1 MKDIC
6 KRYYLGGGK
15 IRKQDSRASRMVM
28 VDGEYEKF
36 GGGEEGSQADCMSVC
51 RGRLVQYN
59 RGDNCRIIRSG
70 SLAGQDGLRPIR

>member
-1 MKDIC
+1 
-6 KRYYLGGGK
+6 
-15 IRKQDSRASRMVM
+15 M